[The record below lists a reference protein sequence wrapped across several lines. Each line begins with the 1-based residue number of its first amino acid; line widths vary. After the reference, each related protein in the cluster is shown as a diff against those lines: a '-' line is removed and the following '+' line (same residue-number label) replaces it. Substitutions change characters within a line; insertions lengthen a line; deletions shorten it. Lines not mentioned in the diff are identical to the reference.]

1 MSDLV
6 LVEKLERDL
15 KSLDMTG
22 VVKYTEKLQDISKGL
37 NTMLAPLYL
46 RDFILAYDITNGLLS
61 KAMYYLG
68 QAEAALKT
76 AESIAYFDNAPEF
89 LEQRSVKDTA
99 EARKKYVPLDPAVQ
113 KAEQVRARAEAMVS
127 FLKNKLQEFRLA
139 HDDVKKI
146 AYANDNNNSPNEG
159 M

>member
-6 LVEKLERDL
+6 LVEKLEKDL

-89 LEQRSVKDTA
+89 LEQRNVKDTA
-99 EARKKYVPLDPAVQ
+99 EARKKYVPLDPSVQ